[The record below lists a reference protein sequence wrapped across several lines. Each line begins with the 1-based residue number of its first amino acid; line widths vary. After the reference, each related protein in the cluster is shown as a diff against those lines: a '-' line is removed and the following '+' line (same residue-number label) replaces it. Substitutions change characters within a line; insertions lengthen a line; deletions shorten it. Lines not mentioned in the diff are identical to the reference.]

1 MFYVYNGIMMMT
13 AFRFSIFA
21 FAFLLVAA
29 SLVGA
34 GGNAA
39 HAATKSDAQA
49 FIERIADRGIG
60 FLETHKGSPEKQ
72 RAAFR
77 DLLRDNFDLNTIGR
91 FAMGKYWRV
100 ATPQQRADYSRL
112 FETMIVR
119 VYSERF
125 ASYNGQKLSVD
136 GSKELSDT
144 DTMVQSRIIPTDNSS
159 PVKVEWRVRKS
170 GGTFKV
176 VDIVVEGV
184 SMSVTQR
191 SDFSAVIEKGGGNVS
206 VLIDHLRK

>member
-1 MFYVYNGIMMMT
+1 MYNGDMMKNMRLFILGFILSVS
-13 AFRFSIFA
+13 A
-21 FAFLLVAA
+21 VACTWG
-29 SLVGA
+29 SVT
-34 GGNAA
+34 
-39 HAATKSDAQA
+39 HAAAKSDSQA
-49 FIERIADRGIG
+49 FIERMADRGIG
-60 FLETHKGSPEKQ
+60 FLESHKGAPEKQ

-77 DLLRDNFDLNTIGR
+77 DLLRDHFDLATIGR

-112 FETMIVR
+112 FESMIVR

-125 ASYNGQKLSVD
+125 ASYNGQKLSID
-136 GSKELSDT
+136 GSKEISDT

-159 PVKVEWRVRKS
+159 PVKVDWRVRKS

-191 SDFSAVIEKGGGNVS
+191 SDFSAVIEKGGGDVA